1 MCHKR
6 EPPSK
11 PIRRA
16 MTHYNVGASL
26 KKTALDI
33 IGRLSKTQ
41 QGHKNILITVY
52 FAKWTE
58 AYSMVN
64 QETHTNCR
72 FLD

>member
-1 MCHKR
+1 
-6 EPPSK
+6 
-11 PIRRA
+11 

-41 QGHKNILITVY
+41 QGHKYILITVY
-52 FAKWTE
+52 FAKWAE
-58 AYSMVN
+58 AYPMVDRD
-64 QETHTNCR
+64 TDTNCR